1 MAMPRIKNNLG
12 YSQEELLYFYKEDRR
27 ILIKYNCM
35 YMLQFNLKAEK
46 FYFAFSQ
53 KADPFKNYTRRGRH
67 EFITLAQWLALKP
80 Y

>member
-1 MAMPRIKNNLG
+1 
-12 YSQEELLYFYKEDRR
+12 
-27 ILIKYNCM
+27 M
-35 YMLQFNLKAEK
+35 YMLQFNLKAQK